1 MIALNKRRVPARAIL
16 ISSVFG
22 YLTVLTSVIAPE
34 VLFAFLVN
42 ASGAIMLMVYAM
54 VCFAQI
60 KLRRQIEREEPQRL
74 TIRVW
79 LFPALSIA
87 AIVAIFAAMIAM
99 LFTRSLATQ
108 LYASLLAAGVV
119 LVAWRLRSRTPVERS
134 SVVPNP

>member
-1 MIALNKRRVPARAIL
+1 
-16 ISSVFG
+16 
-22 YLTVLTSVIAPE
+22 
-34 VLFAFLVN
+34 
-42 ASGAIMLMVYAM
+42 MLMVYAM